1 MMLDQADLDALWD
14 FADAAGS
21 EARLRAAAAAES
33 GTERAELETQVAR
46 ALGLQERYA
55 EADMILEA
63 IGDQNPVVRVRVALE
78 RGRVRNSSGDPTGAA
93 PLLREAASLAAS
105 TDLTF
110 LRVDALHML
119 AIADAGQAEA
129 STREAL
135 AVLEGVDDPRT
146 LRWAVAVHNNAG
158 WTLFDAGRFVEALGA
173 FLKAKDAAVRW
184 GTPQQVRFA
193 DEALEECRAAIAAA
207 GR

>member
-1 MMLDQADLDALWD
+1 MLIQADLDALWD

-33 GTERAELETQVAR
+33 GTVRAELETQVAR
-46 ALGLQERYA
+46 AMGLQERYA
-55 EADMILEA
+55 KADMILEA
-63 IGDQNPVVRVRVALE
+63 IGDQAPVVRVRVALE
-78 RGRVRNSSGDPTGAA
+78 RGRVRNSSGDRAGAA

-105 TDLTF
+105 ARLTF

-119 AIADAGQAEA
+119 AIADSDHAEA
-129 STREAL
+129 WTREAL
-135 AVLEGVDDPRT
+135 AVLDGVEDPRT
-146 LRWAVAVHNNAG
+146 QRWAVALHNNAG
-158 WTLFDAGRFVEALGA
+158 WTHFDAGRFVEALSE
-173 FLKAKDAAVRW
+173 FLQAKDAAVRW

-193 DEALEECRAAIAAA
+193 DEALEECRAAIASP

>member
-1 MMLDQADLDALWD
+1 MLIQADLDALWD

-33 GTERAELETQVAR
+33 GTVRAELETQVAR
-46 ALGLQERYA
+46 AMGLQERYA

-63 IGDQNPVVRVRVALE
+63 IGDQAPVVRVRVALE
-78 RGRVRNSSGDPTGAA
+78 RGRVRNSSGDRAGAA

-105 TDLTF
+105 ARLTF

-119 AIADAGQAEA
+119 AIADSDHAEA
-129 STREAL
+129 WTREAL
-135 AVLEGVDDPRT
+135 AVLDGVEDPRT
-146 LRWAVAVHNNAG
+146 QRWAVALHNNAG
-158 WTLFDAGRFVEALGA
+158 WTHFDAGRFVEALSE
-173 FLKAKDAAVRW
+173 FLQAKDAAVRW

-193 DEALEECRAAIAAA
+193 DEALEECRAAIASP